1 MLLLCSYGIIV
12 MLLKSTILKSFLSY
26 NNVEGS
32 YKCAKIQIFIWLCNN
47 VTISC
52 YFWLHSHPYQESG
65 GFELAVICQIGR

>member
-32 YKCAKIQIFIWLCNN
+32 YKCAKIQIFIWLCN
-47 VTISC
+47 TLQYHAISGC
-52 YFWLHSHPYQESG
+52 IPVPIKRLVVLS
-65 GFELAVICQIGR
+65 